1 MTWMSMEQQT
11 SFTASAS
18 VRLYCVISS
27 GCRLW
32 CVQSRCLKFGTCG
45 WTVWPPICLH
55 ERFKNLWC
63 SRNYLTTM
71 YVCMYVCMY
80 ACMYICFFT
89 HSYIHTY
96 MHRYIPTYL
105 HICVFIYEYICMNA
119 LNCLFFARFLSNCN
133 EMLTYHSFNVTVL
146 VSVVTIWLVYGV
158 D

>member
-1 MTWMSMEQQT
+1 MTWVSMEQQT

-18 VRLYCVISS
+18 LRLYFAISL

-71 YVCMYVCMY
+71 YVCMYVCMRVCMYVCMYVCVYVCMCVYVCVY
-80 ACMYICFFT
+80 ACV
-89 HSYIHTY
+89 
-96 MHRYIPTYL
+96 RA
-105 HICVFIYEYICMNA
+105 CVCVCTRAHVLCVTESERGVWFEADLRRNTTSLVKCTMA
-119 LNCLFFARFLSNCN
+119 LVA
-133 EMLTYHSFNVTVL
+133 
-146 VSVVTIWLVYGV
+146 
-158 D
+158 